1 MTRHVRLA
9 DIELPAIGQGTW
21 HMGEGQ
27 YTRKAEVEALQRG
40 LDAGMTLIDT
50 AEMYGGGESEKVVG
64 EAIQQRRDEAFLV
77 SKVLPSNA
85 DKTSAIAACEG
96 SLKRLGVERLD
107 LYLLHW
113 RGGTRLEETLA
124 AFEQL
129 ERDGKIAAFG
139 VSNFD
144 VDDLEALYTL
154 SGGERCAANQV
165 LYNLGSRE
173 IEPWLQPLQ
182 RRSGLPTMA
191 YCPLAQGG
199 REHAR
204 LVGDPTVRAI
214 ADEYRI
220 TPSQL
225 LLAWAVRDDDVI
237 AIPKAV
243 SPNHVDEN
251 AAALEIELASDALER
266 LDDAFPLPA
275 GSSGI
280 RIV

>member
-1 MTRHVRLA
+1 MTRYVRLA
-9 DIELPAIGQGTW
+9 GIDVPAIGQGTW

-27 YTRKAEVEALQRG
+27 YTRQEEVEALQRG
-40 LDAGMTLIDT
+40 LDAGMKLIDT
-50 AEMYGGGESEKVVG
+50 AEMYGTGAAEEVVG
-64 EAIQQRRDEAFLV
+64 EAIRGRRDEAFLV

-85 DKTSAIAACEG
+85 GKSAAIAACEA

-107 LYLLHW
+107 LYMLHW
-113 RGGTRLEETLA
+113 RGGTRLEETLS
-124 AFEQL
+124 AFDQL

-144 VDDLEALYTL
+144 VDDIEELYTL

-165 LYNLGSRE
+165 LYHLGSRE

-182 RRSGLPTMA
+182 RRNALPTMA

-204 LVGDPTVRAI
+204 LVKDPTVRAI
-214 ADEYRI
+214 ADAYRI

-243 SPNHVDEN
+243 SPGHVDEN
-251 AAALEIELASDALER
+251 AAALEIELESEALER
-266 LDDAFPLPA
+266 LDDAFPLPE

-280 RIV
+280 KIV